1 MSVDSVSRK
10 HDRIPFIR
18 FLGVYLL
25 FQWRRQCAR
34 LHRARI
40 ALYSRRFGQWIQL
53 RAAVS
58 ADQSAPPSVAA
69 VVPASATQTP
79 TNTRC
84 ILLIDTVPPRP
95 DRDSGSLRC
104 HHLMHLMVCMGYNVV
119 LHCQE
124 RMPSAAEIMALRAI
138 GVTTTAVAGGFPS
151 WLLTNPERYCAVV
164 VCRYHL
170 GLSWLPLLRTFVPD
184 SLCILDTVD
193 LHHLREQREAELRN
207 LSGLRAAA
215 AITRCHELH
224 AISCADLVWVVSPV
238 ERDYLARLL
247 PQARVEVVPNMH
259 DMVETIPPFV
269 SRHGFLFVGG
279 SRHPPNVDAVRWL
292 LSEIFPRIRER
303 LPDAQLHLVGA
314 GLAEAIQSQQMIC
327 PGVSFHGH
335 VPQMAPLL
343 HACRVSLAPL
353 RFGAGVKGKISEALA
368 YGLPVVTTPEG
379 AEGMYLRSGMDALIS
394 RDAEDL
400 ARQAVCAHEDLEV
413 WQRLSDNGQ
422 QIIKQHFSL
431 HSTRAAL
438 AAMLPH

>member
-1 MSVDSVSRK
+1 M
-10 HDRIPFIR
+10 
-18 FLGVYLL
+18 
-25 FQWRRQCAR
+25 
-34 LHRARI
+34 
-40 ALYSRRFGQWIQL
+40 
-53 RAAVS
+53 
-58 ADQSAPPSVAA
+58 
-69 VVPASATQTP
+69 
-79 TNTRC
+79 
-84 ILLIDTVPPRP
+84 
-95 DRDSGSLRC
+95 
-104 HHLMHLMVCMGYNVV
+104 
-119 LHCQE
+119 
-124 RMPSAAEIMALRAI
+124 
-138 GVTTTAVAGGFPS
+138 
-151 WLLTNPERYCAVV
+151 
-164 VCRYHL
+164 
-170 GLSWLPLLRTFVPD
+170 
-184 SLCILDTVD
+184 
-193 LHHLREQREAELRN
+193 
-207 LSGLRAAA
+207 
-215 AITRCHELH
+215 
-224 AISCADLVWVVSPV
+224 
-238 ERDYLARLL
+238 
-247 PQARVEVVPNMH
+247 
-259 DMVETIPPFV
+259 
-269 SRHGFLFVGG
+269 
-279 SRHPPNVDAVRWL
+279 DAVRWL

-335 VPQMAPLL
+335 VPEMAPLL